1 MGRGFVLKDY
11 GQTKMFEIPSFEDT
25 GLVRHG
31 FSTRLGGVGKK
42 PYDTLNLALHVGDEP
57 DDVIENRNRVCD
69 IFDVDITKIVT
80 CQQVHGTNIEVV
92 GAKHAGIGA
101 RSYDEAFSDTDGVIT
116 NRPGL
121 LLATFYA
128 DCVPIFI
135 LDPVKKVVGSI
146 HAGWKG
152 TVAGIGAVALER
164 MKSEYGS
171 EPADCLIGIGPSI
184 GPCCY
189 EIDSPVINELSRK
202 FPWWREVISE
212 SGAKLQ
218 HLNLWETN
226 RRILTDAGVPEKNIE
241 IAGEC
246 TCCSQELLFSYRG
259 GQGVTGRMGAF
270 IMLKGIPEGEDYGD
284 E

>member
-1 MGRGFVLKDY
+1 MGRGFVLKDC
-11 GQTKMFEIPSFEDT
+11 GQTKMFEITSFKET
-25 GLVRHG
+25 GLVEHG
-31 FSTRLGGVGKK
+31 FSTRIGGVGKE

-57 DDVIENRNRVCD
+57 ADVIENRNRACEL
-69 IFDVDITKIVT
+69 FDVDISRIVT
-80 CQQVHGTNIEVV
+80 CQQVHGTNIEAVTE
-92 GAKHAGIGA
+92 GAAGLGA
-101 RSYDEAFSDTDGVIT
+101 ISYDEAFPDTDGIIT

-128 DCVPIFI
+128 DCVPLFI

-164 MKSEYGS
+164 MTAEYGS
-171 EPADCLIGIGPSI
+171 NPADCLVGIGPSI

-189 EIDSPVINELSRK
+189 EVDGPVIDELHK
-202 FPWWREVISE
+202 FSWWQDVISE
-212 SGAKLQ
+212 LGRGLP

-226 RRILTDAGVPEKNIE
+226 RRIMIDAGVQEKNIQ
-241 IAGEC
+241 IAGVC
-246 TCCSQELLFSYRG
+246 TCCSQDILFSYRG

-270 IMLKGIPEGEDYGD
+270 IMLKGVPEGVGSNDG
-284 E
+284 